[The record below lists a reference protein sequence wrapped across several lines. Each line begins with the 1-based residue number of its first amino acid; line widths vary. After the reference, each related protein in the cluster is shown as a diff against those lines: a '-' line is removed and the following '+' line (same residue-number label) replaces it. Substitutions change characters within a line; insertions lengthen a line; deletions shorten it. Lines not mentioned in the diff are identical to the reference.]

1 MKPVSIM
8 WSRGVD
14 PAEAEIAVATVRD
27 FLRVV
32 YDVGTAAGLAVPPTS
47 IRPFGTWHIPSIPP
61 GSPYSGTHWYL
72 EASYDPRR
80 HQVIGRRFLE
90 LVRDEPWQKQ
100 DPHWDVAVIDRD
112 LVDGEDQNGAF
123 SLATTMPE
131 LATVLSVHRVRGLVR
146 HDQREMALR
155 RLVLHH
161 FGRVL
166 GLPARTRVDCV
177 DLDGEHRYCT
187 DVCLMRQA
195 TTLEQ
200 VVRFAEQEGKDRVL
214 LCHRCRRDL
223 VHQLALRRVC
233 AN

>member
-8 WSRGVD
+8 WSQGVD
-14 PAEAEIAVATVRD
+14 PAEAELAVAAVRD

-32 YDVGTAAGLAVPPTS
+32 YAVGTAAGLAVPPTA
-47 IRPFGTWHIPSIPP
+47 IRPFGTWRIPSIPR

-72 EASYDPRR
+72 DASYDPQR
-80 HQVIGRRFLE
+80 HQVVGARFLE
-90 LVRDEPWQKQ
+90 LVREEPWQKR

-112 LVDGEDQNGAF
+112 LVDRDDQSGAF
-123 SLATTMPE
+123 SLATTIPE

-146 HDQREMALR
+146 HDQRELALR

-166 GLPARTRVDCV
+166 GLPARTRGRSVEV
-177 DLDGEHRYCT
+177 DGEHRFCA
-187 DVCLMRQA
+187 DVCLMRRA
-195 TTLEQ
+195 TTVEQ

-214 LCHRCRRDL
+214 LCPRCRRDL
-223 VHQLALRRVC
+223 VHQLALRRVSP
-233 AN
+233 N